1 MGYNLRNQI
10 TNDGIRC
17 ENDMIN
23 RMDQFK
29 QKSLSRIKD
38 QKADEYHEYIKKI
51 RNYKGKK
58 KTKGV
63 FRVFP

>member
-38 QKADEYHEYIKKI
+38 QKADEYHEYIK
-51 RNYKGKK
+51 N
-58 KTKGV
+58 
-63 FRVFP
+63 PEL

>member
-10 TNDGIRC
+10 TNGGIRC

-38 QKADEYHEYIKKI
+38 QKADEYHEYIKKSGI
-51 RNYKGKK
+51 IKGKRK
-58 KTKGV
+58 RKTLQ
-63 FRVFP
+63 